1 MKRFIFILTILF
13 TSQLTLSAQGGLDSL
28 RPENYIKK
36 DLDTIYS
43 ELVNTGA
50 KLKLPL
56 YFEPFVQGEYYGYM
70 HAGTATTIMGQMMD
84 STAFLAVTTN
94 LNKDVFA
101 KQGAELIEEMELKTL
116 EGRPAKMY
124 IIRFMAEKVPVNRMM
139 FFTGDMQNTLL
150 LTANYPELFAS
161 LLRDV
166 ILTSFMTVQY
176 K

>member
-1 MKRFIFILTILF
+1 MKRIIFILTVLLAGPLALLGQ
-13 TSQLTLSAQGGLDSL
+13 SSLDSL

-36 DLDTIYS
+36 DLDSVYS
-43 ELVNTGA
+43 ELINTGA

-70 HAGTATTIMGQMMD
+70 HGGTATTIMGQMMD
-84 STAFLAVTTN
+84 STAFLAVTAN
-94 LNKDVFA
+94 LNKEVFS
-101 KQGAELIEEMELKTL
+101 KQGAELIEELDLKTI

-124 IIRFMAEKVPVNRMM
+124 VIRFMAEKVPINRMM

>member
-1 MKRFIFILTILF
+1 MKRIFFILTVLMAC
-13 TSQLTLSAQGGLDSL
+13 QLTLLGQNSLDSL

-36 DLDTIYS
+36 DLDSVYS
-43 ELVNTGA
+43 ELINTGA

-56 YFEPFVQGEYYGYM
+56 YFEPFVQGEYYGFM
-70 HAGTATTIMGQMMD
+70 HSGTATTIMGQMMD
-84 STAFLAVTTN
+84 STAFLAVTAN
-94 LNKDVFA
+94 LNKEVFS
-101 KQGAELIEEMELKTL
+101 KQSAELIEELDLKTI

-124 IIRFMAEKVPVNRMM
+124 VIRFMSEKVPINRMM